1 MENRIGEDRLP
12 HQFFER
18 GNQDARKTQR
28 SERMI
33 HSYEKIFEKA
43 KCMASRI
50 MRLKR
55 EGDPEKCHE
64 IDLLAQDAQYILM
77 EVDEIQKEKIL
88 EVLNEGKQTL
98 EEMSRGK

>member
-1 MENRIGEDRLP
+1 
-12 HQFFER
+12 
-18 GNQDARKTQR
+18 
-28 SERMI
+28 MI

-55 EGDPEKCHE
+55 EGDAEKCHE
-64 IDLLAQDAQYILM
+64 IDLLAQDAQYILT

-88 EVLNEGKQTL
+88 QVLNEGKQTL
-98 EEMSRGK
+98 EDMSRGK